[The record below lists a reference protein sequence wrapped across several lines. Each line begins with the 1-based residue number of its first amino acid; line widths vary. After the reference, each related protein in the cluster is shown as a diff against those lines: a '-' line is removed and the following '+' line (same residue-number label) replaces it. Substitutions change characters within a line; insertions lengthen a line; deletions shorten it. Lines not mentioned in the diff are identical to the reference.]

1 MQTQRDTKMGK
12 VGPIFLNL
20 LLTLCLAMPMVQSTI
35 EGPEIEQW
43 FQNLH
48 LAKQKLTRL
57 HFYFHDVV
65 LGPSQTSVAVAR
77 APNTFKSPTVFGL
90 VNIFDNP
97 LTKGSEPTSELLGRA
112 QGLYGFASQEE
123 VSLLMAM
130 NFVFTSGKHNGSSLT
145 VLGRNPVVHSVR
157 ELPIIG
163 GTGVFRLARGF
174 ALAKTYFINATL
186 AIVEYNVVALH
197 Y

>member
-1 MQTQRDTKMGK
+1 MGK

-20 LLTLCLAMPMVQSTI
+20 LLSLCLAMSMVQNTI
-35 EGPEIEQW
+35 EGPAIEQW
-43 FQNLH
+43 FQNLY
-48 LAKQKLTRL
+48 LAKQKLTCL

-65 LGPSQTSVAVAR
+65 LGPNQTSVAVAR
-77 APNTFKSPTVFGL
+77 APNTFKSPTVFGQ

-97 LTKGSEPTSELLGRA
+97 LTRGPELTSELLGRA
-112 QGLYGFASQEE
+112 QGLYGFASKEE
-123 VSLLMAM
+123 VSLLIAV

-145 VLGRNPVVHSVR
+145 ILGRNPVEHSVR

-163 GTGVFRLARGF
+163 GTGVFRLASGF
-174 ALAKTYFINATL
+174 ALIKTYFLNATL
-186 AIVEYNVVALH
+186 AIVEYNVVSLH